1 VKSFLLHLTPEI
13 LLTAAFLIFKPFLE
27 STGYPP
33 SLAFL
38 LVVLL
43 IDSPF
48 MLGVLFYKEEKLN
61 VGYSL
66 EGVTLYR
73 QKVSWKTFV
82 LVFVG
87 VSLGWFLLRSL

>member
-1 VKSFLLHLTPEI
+1 
-13 LLTAAFLIFKPFLE
+13 
-27 STGYPP
+27 
-33 SLAFL
+33 
-38 LVVLL
+38 
-43 IDSPF
+43 

-61 VGYSL
+61 GGYSL
-66 EGVTLYR
+66 KGVTLYR